1 MTRLILVRHGRSEA
15 NLTHTFAGLTDAALS
30 ELGKK
35 QAQALADRLAA
46 TEHID
51 AIYASDL
58 SRAVDTA
65 LPTAKRFGLTVK
77 TDKDLREIFAG
88 VWENMTF
95 EDILAQYHADRVR
108 WLEDLGNSYC
118 TSGESVKE
126 VAARVER
133 ALVRIAKENDGKT
146 VMIATHWTPLYCIF
160 SIATGTP
167 LEKIRSLP
175 QPTNCAI
182 TLLNYEND
190 SFVPVYL
197 NDDAHLTDI
206 S

>member
-15 NLTHTFAGLTDAALS
+15 NLKNTFAGYTDAALS
-30 ELGKK
+30 DLGKR
-35 QAQALADRLAA
+35 QAEAVADHLAA

-51 AIYASDL
+51 AVYASDL

-95 EDILAQYHADRVR
+95 EDILEQYHADRVR
-108 WLEDLGNSYC
+108 WIEDLGNSYC
-118 TSGESVKE
+118 TGGETVKE

-133 ALVRIAKENDGKT
+133 ALVRIAKENDGRT
-146 VMIATHWTPLYCIF
+146 VMIAAHWTPIYCAF
-160 SIATGTP
+160 CLATNTP
-167 LEKIRSLP
+167 LEKIRTLP
-175 QPTNCAI
+175 SPLNCAVSLF
-182 TLLNYEND
+182 TYEND
-190 SFVPVYL
+190 KFAPVYI
-197 NDDAHLTDI
+197 NDDAHLSDI

>member
-15 NLTHTFAGLTDAALS
+15 NLKQVFAGYTDAALS
-30 ELGKK
+30 DLGKR
-35 QAQALADRLAA
+35 QAEAVADRLAA

-118 TSGESVKE
+118 TGGETVKE
-126 VAARVER
+126 VAARVQR

-146 VMIATHWTPLYCIF
+146 VMIATHWTPLYCAF

-167 LEKIRSLP
+167 IEKIRSLP
-175 QPTNCAI
+175 QPINCAI
-182 TLLNYEND
+182 TLINYEND
-190 SFVPVYL
+190 KFAPVYI
-197 NDDAHLTDI
+197 NDDAHLSDI